1 MVRAVREVSRDFRG
15 HLVTIAAVDGW
26 HCPTCGG
33 VEFASK
39 AFFARAQSEQQ
50 AIIRSDAERVRQWR
64 KRLGLTQKR
73 AADLF
78 GGGINAFSEYERG
91 KTQPSKST
99 VLLLKLLDKHPEL
112 LTEIG
117 VRSCR
122 CMIELNQ
129 QVDVMLLT
137 LFRLLSNLDHSVTS
151 G

>member
-1 MVRAVREVSRDFRG
+1 MSDRQCGSCGAGGMVRAVRDVSRDFRG
-15 HLVTIAAVDGW
+15 QTVTIAAVDGW
-26 HCPTCGG
+26 HCATCGE

-39 AFFARAQSEQQ
+39 AEAKRFFAKAQNEQQ
-50 AIIRSDAERVRQWR
+50 AIIRSEAEKVRLWR

-112 LTEIG
+112 LKEIG
-117 VRSCR
+117 V
-122 CMIELNQ
+122 
-129 QVDVMLLT
+129 
-137 LFRLLSNLDHSVTS
+137 
-151 G
+151 